1 MKVKNLIFGDI
12 AKIEYARMP
21 GEDYYPSSFD
31 EEGNLPMYKGESLF
45 YKIGNHA
52 FDLIGFGFYKI
63 VKYQD
68 NYPDK
73 LRGKK
78 EQEEKWR
85 GWGESVCFKGRE
97 RQGASNGDR
106 VFRVIGQRGC

>member
-12 AKIEYARMP
+12 AKIEYAEIP
-21 GEDYYPSSFD
+21 GEDYYPSAFD
-31 EEGNLPMYKGESLF
+31 TVGNVPMHEGESLF
-45 YKIGNHA
+45 YKIGTHA
-52 FDLIGFGFYKI
+52 FDLIGVGFYKI

-78 EQEEKWR
+78 VVMFEKPFSELSIR
-85 GWGESVCFKGRE
+85 ESISRRE
-97 RQGASNGDR
+97 AVLLYRNSR
-106 VFRVIGQRGC
+106 IK